1 MFEAVWQG
9 LLTGLFLSTFTG
21 PIFFMLL
28 NLGINSTVRAVAYL
42 ALGTFVSDM
51 LTVFLL
57 YLAAGKFAEGAV
69 NLHYL
74 YIAGGLVLIA
84 IGLNTLFGK
93 LPKHTNEGQGHT
105 GYRKVFM
112 KGFMIN
118 STNPNVFFFWFGA
131 VMLAVKTYHNN
142 TAQVL
147 THFGVALSIVFSTD
161 FLKGYAASLLK
172 PYITE
177 NLMFIL
183 SRFSG
188 LVIIFFGVK
197 LMLFH

>member
-42 ALGTFVSDM
+42 ALGTFASDI

-57 YLAAGKFAEGAV
+57 YLVAGKVAGNTV
-69 NLHYL
+69 NLNYL

-84 IGLNTLFGK
+84 IGLNTIFGK
-93 LPKHTNEGQGHT
+93 LPKQTNEGQGHS
-105 GYRKVFM
+105 GYGKVFL
-112 KGFMIN
+112 KGFIIN

-131 VMLAVKTYHNN
+131 VMVAVKTYHNN

-147 THFGVALSIVFSTD
+147 THFGVALSIVLSTD

-183 SRFSG
+183 SRISG
-188 LVIIFFGVK
+188 VVIIYFGIK
-197 LMLFH
+197 LMFFH